1 MGKKNKR
8 KIHMVVFSYMSLTE
22 GNVRHPALRAQDE
35 HKATVLLSF
44 LPAEGKKRLL
54 FFLPSSDTADGF
66 QSRQTAA
73 QLLMPKSALQA
84 EVSVP
89 RMPVE
94 QVSLIKSMSTLYFVQ
109 KVYF

>member
-1 MGKKNKR
+1 M
-8 KIHMVVFSYMSLTE
+8 
-22 GNVRHPALRAQDE
+22 
-35 HKATVLLSF
+35 LLSF

-54 FFLPSSDTADGF
+54 FFPPSSDTADGF
-66 QSRQTAA
+66 LSRQTAV

-94 QVSLIKSMSTLYFVQ
+94 QVSLIKSRSTLYFVQ

>member
-1 MGKKNKR
+1 
-8 KIHMVVFSYMSLTE
+8 MVVFSYMSLTK
-22 GNVRHPALRAQDE
+22 GIMRHPALRARDE

-54 FFLPSSDTADGF
+54 FSPPSDTADGF
-66 QSRQTAA
+66 LSRQTAV

-89 RMPVE
+89 RMPVQ
-94 QVSLIKSMSTLYFVQ
+94 QVSLIKSSSTLYYSFFCTKDGILVHEG
-109 KVYF
+109 FH